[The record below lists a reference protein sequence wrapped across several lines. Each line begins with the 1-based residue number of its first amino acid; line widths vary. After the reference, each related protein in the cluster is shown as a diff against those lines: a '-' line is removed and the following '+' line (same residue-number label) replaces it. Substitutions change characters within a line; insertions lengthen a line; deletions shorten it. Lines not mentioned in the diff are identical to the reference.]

1 MEEISKN
8 KKLMLLMG
16 QAALTTNKI
25 FNQPP
30 LTKTINVCFTEKYY
44 NANFSQSIYRYY
56 EANCKLINL
65 IYKIKMSN
73 DRNLYSLKHRALVVK
88 IFLKQLIKIS
98 SENSFLHPNAN
109 LKLHIFTE

>member
-1 MEEISKN
+1 
-8 KKLMLLMG
+8 
-16 QAALTTNKI
+16 
-25 FNQPP
+25 
-30 LTKTINVCFTEKYY
+30 
-44 NANFSQSIYRYY
+44 
-56 EANCKLINL
+56 
-65 IYKIKMSN
+65 MSN